1 MFPSKNLRYQFKS
14 TLSLGLP
21 LIAMTLTQSVIH
33 LIDTIMVGWYGVTE
47 LAAAVLGTTF
57 FFVFFI
63 MGSGFAAAVMP
74 LVSEAVAG
82 GKEVVIRRVTRM
94 GMWLSVLYAI
104 CSIPIIFFSG
114 KPCAEKINL

>member
-1 MFPSKNLRYQFKS
+1 MFPSKNLIYQFKS

-63 MGSGFAAAVMP
+63 MPCMAAFFVIMNFYFRTFFGNFGYIRFYP
-74 LVSEAVAG
+74 FVFLYLVFL
-82 GKEVVIRRVTRM
+82 RM
-94 GMWLSVLYAI
+94 
-104 CSIPIIFFSG
+104 
-114 KPCAEKINL
+114 

>member
-1 MFPSKNLRYQFKS
+1 MFPSKNLIYQFKS

-94 GMWLSVLYAI
+94 GM
-104 CSIPIIFFSG
+104 
-114 KPCAEKINL
+114 